1 MKKIFIPHELK
12 TIEVDTEKK
21 IFRVNGEDFGC
32 ECTGFMITCAP
43 DDFRIDMEVDTTVHF
58 ASYSS
63 KGVQREQGRYKS
75 DFPLVESHGAPQEE
89 KHERS

>member
-21 IFRVNGEDFGC
+21 IFRVNGEDFGY
-32 ECTGFMITCAP
+32 ECTGFMITCTP

-63 KGVQREQGRYKS
+63 NGVQREQGRYQS
-75 DFPLVESHGAPQEE
+75 DFPLVESHRAPQEE